1 MEEVLSPVQEE
12 TLEVVDIQFRPG
24 QKIYYFDPDGE
35 RFVPGDHVIMDTARG
50 LEFGLCVGGNH
61 TIPAKD
67 AIAPLRKI
75 IRHATEQD
83 EKTNSEN
90 RAREKRA
97 YEICLQKIEKH
108 GLDMQL
114 VSAECAFDGSKIL
127 FYFTAD
133 ERVDFRELV
142 KDLASVF
149 HTRIE
154 LRQIGVRDKAKMV
167 GGLGIC
173 GRPFCCA
180 SFLDD
185 FQPVSIKM
193 AKTQNLSLNP
203 TKISGTCGRLM
214 CCLKYE
220 QDTYESL
227 IRSSP
232 KPESFVDTP
241 EGRGT
246 VVDVDILRQRV
257 KVQMENN
264 PETVNTFSNED
275 IAVLR
280 SGKAK
285 KNDSPIPADLAPI
298 SGGGKRPAKPK
309 AEDAPVLDAIR
320 FRYSTESIAE
330 EQAAEQP
337 GTADAEQ
344 PREDRRPLRAR
355 QPRREATPG
364 SAESRQP
371 TGDQPPREERQLREN
386 RRPRRERPRR
396 ENQEQPNADQQQGS
410 VPRPE
415 DAKERPE
422 QESPEKQQERPRRN
436 NRPPRRPNNQNG
448 QPPKERQST
457 DAAPQEVGERRPPR
471 RNYNYNRK
479 RRPKAPGEQA
489 GGGNPANQ

>member
-1 MEEVLSPVQEE
+1 MEEVLSPAQEE

-142 KDLASVF
+142 KDLAGVF

-173 GRPFCCA
+173 GRPFCCS
-180 SFLDD
+180 SFLSD

-220 QDTYESL
+220 QDAYEDAL
-227 IRSSP
+227 KRMP
-232 KPESFVDTP
+232 
-241 EGRGT
+241 
-246 VVDVDILRQRV
+246 
-257 KVQMENN
+257 
-264 PETVNTFSNED
+264 
-275 IAVLR
+275 
-280 SGKAK
+280 
-285 KNDSPIPADLAPI
+285 KNDSFVQTPDGLGNVCEVNVLRETMKVRLDEKPDSPRCYHNCEVCVLRN
-298 SGGGKRPAKPK
+298 GKGSRDGIQVPQERPERYVEEK
-309 AEDAPVLDAIR
+309 EEEFIAPVISR
-320 FRYSTESIAE
+320 HFEAE
-330 EQAAEQP
+330 EPAE
-337 GTADAEQ
+337 
-344 PREDRRPLRAR
+344 
-355 QPRREATPG
+355 TP
-364 SAESRQP
+364 AP
-371 TGDQPPREERQLREN
+371 V
-386 RRPRRERPRR
+386 RERPR
-396 ENQEQPNADQQQGS
+396 EEGS
-410 VPRPE
+410 
-415 DAKERPE
+415 
-422 QESPEKQQERPRRN
+422 ESKNRR
-436 NRPPRRPNNQNG
+436 RHRGGRR
-448 QPPKERQST
+448 RS
-457 DAAPQEVGERRPPR
+457 
-471 RNYNYNRK
+471 
-479 RRPKAPGEQA
+479 
-489 GGGNPANQ
+489 GGNSPASEG

>member
-1 MEEVLSPVQEE
+1 MEEVLSPAQEE

-285 KNDSPIPADLAPI
+285 KNDSPGGFSAHFRRRQA
-298 SGGGKRPAKPK
+298 SGKTQGRGCTGAGCHSLPLFHGIHCRGAG
-309 AEDAPVLDAIR
+309 R
-320 FRYSTESIAE
+320 R
-330 EQAAEQP
+330 AAA
-337 GTADAEQ
+337 GDSGS
-344 PREDRRPLRAR
+344 RAA
-355 QPRREATPG
+355 PRRSPSPQSTSAAPG
-364 SAESRQP
+364 S
-371 TGDQPPREERQLREN
+371 DPRFCGV
-386 RRPRRERPRR
+386 P
-396 ENQEQPNADQQQGS
+396 S
-410 VPRPE
+410 VHR
-415 DAKERPE
+415 
-422 QESPEKQQERPRRN
+422 
-436 NRPPRRPNNQNG
+436 
-448 QPPKERQST
+448 
-457 DAAPQEVGERRPPR
+457 
-471 RNYNYNRK
+471 
-479 RRPKAPGEQA
+479 
-489 GGGNPANQ
+489 